1 MSVSTQMVEGKPRI
15 LVVDDDRSSRQI
27 LVTWLEKNDF
37 EVVVAVDGQD
47 AMSYLYDGI
56 SLVITDMQMPKM
68 DGLELLKIAR
78 QKIPHAPVIVLTGE
92 ATVDSAIEAMSLG
105 AQDYLR
111 KPVNLEELLV
121 RVQRAIEQQRLSVEI
136 SDLHTRL
143 KEKDEL
149 YNMIGRCDA
158 MRQIFERIRLTAD
171 SEATVLVTGESG
183 TGKELVA
190 RALHAHSPRAK
201 NPYLPVNFAALSES
215 LIESELFG
223 HEAGA
228 FTGANKQRKG
238 VFQAAEGGTLFLDEI
253 GELQLGLQSKL
264 LRALENRTVIKVGG
278 QKEEHFDVRLVAAT
292 NCNLLQ
298 QVEEGKFRE
307 DLYYRL
313 NVIPIELPP
322 LRDRRDDI
330 PLLAQFFAESI
341 SSRSNRGPKLFSV
354 DALQRLCTYDWPGN
368 VRELRNTVERMIV
381 LSLKDEIQVSDLP
394 ANILGYKTDNSRL
407 PDSGMTLQQMEKEAI
422 TNTLAK
428 LDGRRKDTADQLG
441 ISVRTLQRKIRE
453 YNLQDDKSPKEPET
467 IQSS

>member
-1 MSVSTQMVEGKPRI
+1 MSIANNNIQNKPRI

-27 LVTWLEKNDF
+27 LMTWLEKNGF

-47 AMSYLYDGI
+47 AMSHLYDGI

-68 DGLELLKIAR
+68 DGLELLKVAR

-121 RVQRAIEQQRLSVEI
+121 RVQRAIEQHRLNVEI

-322 LRDRRDDI
+322 LRERCDDI

-341 SSRSNRGPKLFSV
+341 SSRSNRGPKQFSV
-354 DALQRLCTYDWPGN
+354 DALQKLSTYEWPGN

-394 ANILGYKTDNSRL
+394 ANILGHKTDNSRL
-407 PDSGMTLQQMEKEAI
+407 PDTDMTLQEMEKQAI

-428 LDGRRKDTADQLG
+428 LDGKRKDTAERLG

-453 YNLQDDKSPKEPET
+453 YNLVDDKTSKEPEA